1 MFHVF
6 GLAGRIAT
14 GGPEDIRQVAA
25 VRGSARLRA
34 LPHSGFMADGEDR
47 VTLGAGTQRRD
58 SGRMPPRP
66 PSLLAAYASIQQ
78 PEADARQPLT
88 RVEQV
93 MSRQVFSLAAD
104 LPLDLAWQQLGA
116 RGVAQAPVLAGGAA
130 PRLVGLL
137 LRADLL
143 RPDGWPSPAD
153 SADTWRAHS
162 AAFWQQRVADQM
174 WTPVPAVSPEAD
186 LRRVAAVLLQTHLPG
201 LPVAD
206 EAGSLAGFISRS
218 DLLRAL
224 VADPPLDLW
233 T

>member
-6 GLAGRIAT
+6 GLTGRIAT
-14 GGPEDIRQVAA
+14 GGPEAVRQVAS
-25 VRGSARLRA
+25 VRGTARVRA
-34 LPHSGFMADGEDR
+34 LSHSGQAVDGEDH
-47 VTLGAGTQRRD
+47 VTLGTAERFREGGHAPQHA
-58 SGRMPPRP
+58 
-66 PSLLAAYASIQQ
+66 PSVLAAYASVQQ
-78 PEADARQPLT
+78 VEAQTRQPLL
-88 RVEQV
+88 RAEQV

-116 RGVAQAPVLAGGAA
+116 RGVGQAPVLSTGPS

-137 LRADLL
+137 VRADLL
-143 RPDGWPSPAD
+143 RPEVWPAPGD
-153 SADTWRAHS
+153 SAELWHAHS
-162 AAFWQQRVADQM
+162 AAFWQQRVVDLM

-186 LRRVAAVLLQTHLPG
+186 LRRVAAVLLESHLPG
-201 LPVAD
+201 LPVTD
-206 EAGSLAGFISRS
+206 DAGTLAGFVARS

>member
-6 GLAGRIAT
+6 GLTGRIAS
-14 GGPEDIRQVAA
+14 GGPEDVRHVAS
-25 VRGSARLRA
+25 VRGAARVRA
-34 LPHSGFMADGEDR
+34 LSHSGLTADGEDH
-47 VTLGAGTQRRD
+47 VTLGGVGRRQGGGD
-58 SGRMPPRP
+58 APPRT
-66 PSLLAAYASIQQ
+66 SSVLAAYASVQQ
-78 PEADARQPLT
+78 AEAESRQPLT

-116 RGVAQAPVLAGGAA
+116 RGVAQAPVLSGGPA

-153 SADTWRAHS
+153 GADIWRAHS

-186 LRRVAAVLLQTHLPG
+186 LRRVAAVLLQSRLPG
-201 LPVAD
+201 LPVVD
-206 EAGSLAGFISRS
+206 ESGTLAGFISRS